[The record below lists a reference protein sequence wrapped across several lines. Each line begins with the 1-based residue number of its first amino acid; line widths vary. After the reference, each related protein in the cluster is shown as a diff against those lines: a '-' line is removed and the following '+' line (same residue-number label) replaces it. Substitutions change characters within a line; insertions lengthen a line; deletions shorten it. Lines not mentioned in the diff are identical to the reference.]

1 MHWQSISKKLN
12 APPFVDL
19 INLCK
24 LPFEKYQCPEEV
36 NVISQNS
43 SAPASAAAKAV
54 LRRVL
59 QGTRFYQSWPDE
71 LIDALCDAGQP
82 VRMGKGESRQF
93 DGQTPPMVYLIE
105 SGVVEIV
112 VILASGREQAFGYL
126 HEGAFLG
133 LHHSLALAPPE
144 ETHEYVAESDVAAWR
159 FAPDKFKA
167 LMREHPPLADT
178 VIGILATRLSFM
190 VDAVASASLLGAEA
204 RVARC
209 LLKSER
215 DAELKV
221 LWAKSSTSE
230 FNVTQAQLARM
241 LGLSRQ
247 SVGTTLRE
255 FEQRGLIA
263 MRRQKIELLNSTALR
278 EIVSGVATASV
289 K

>member
-1 MHWQSISKKLN
+1 MQ
-12 APPFVDL
+12 AV
-19 INLCK
+19 
-24 LPFEKYQCPEEV
+24 
-36 NVISQNS
+36 VIEQ
-43 SAPASAAAKAV
+43 
-54 LRRVL
+54 
-59 QGTRFYQSWPDE
+59 QIQ
-71 LIDALCDAGQP
+71 
-82 VRMGKGESRQF
+82 
-93 DGQTPPMVYLIE
+93 
-105 SGVVEIV
+105 V
-112 VILASGREQAFGYL
+112 VILAVHFKVMLTADEREASTKLEEELTNVSHEPSF
-126 HEGAFLG
+126 EGAFLG

-230 FNVTQAQLARM
+230 FNVSQAQLARM

>member
-1 MHWQSISKKLN
+1 M
-12 APPFVDL
+12 
-19 INLCK
+19 
-24 LPFEKYQCPEEV
+24 
-36 NVISQNS
+36 ISQNS
-43 SAPASAAAKAV
+43 SAPASAAAKVA

-59 QGTRFYQSWPDE
+59 KATNFYQAWPDE
-71 LIDALCDAGQP
+71 LIVALCEAGQQ
-82 VRMGKGESRQF
+82 VRMEKGESRVFNSQN
-93 DGQTPPMVYLIE
+93 PPMVYLIE

-112 VILASGREQAFGYL
+112 VILSNGREQAFGYL
-126 HEGAFLG
+126 HEGAFVG
-133 LHHSLALAPPE
+133 LPHSLALVAHE
-144 ETHEYVAESDVAAWR
+144 ETHEYVAESNVVAWR
-159 FAPDKFKA
+159 FAPDGFKA

-190 VDAVASASLLGAEA
+190 VDAVASSSLLGAEA

-263 MRRQKIELLNSTALR
+263 MRRQKIDLLNSTALR